1 MTKDDFPIAEAEEK
15 IGYVFKDKN
24 LLIEAFT
31 HVTYA
36 NKFGVKSNERLEFLG
51 DAVLEMAVSENLY
64 AAFPDSTEGEM
75 TNLRQR
81 YVAKP
86 PLEKAAEKLGIVKYL
101 LYYGG
106 AADNV
111 GKKAKS
117 SLTES
122 VIAAIY
128 LDGNCTKG
136 GGYENAKS
144 FINANVEFS
153 AEENYKGDLQ
163 EFAQGRGQALPV
175 YREEKKSGVNNAP
188 LFVVTVEACGKSA
201 RGEGETKQSAECE
214 AAKKLLA
221 ILKSENN

>member
-36 NKFGVKSNERLEFLG
+36 NKFGVKINERLEFLG

-86 PLEKAAEKLGIVKYL
+86 PLERRRKNL
-101 LYYGG
+101 
-106 AADNV
+106 
-111 GKKAKS
+111 
-117 SLTES
+117 ES
-122 VIAAIY
+122 
-128 LDGNCTKG
+128 
-136 GGYENAKS
+136 
-144 FINANVEFS
+144 
-153 AEENYKGDLQ
+153 
-163 EFAQGRGQALPV
+163 
-175 YREEKKSGVNNAP
+175 
-188 LFVVTVEACGKSA
+188 
-201 RGEGETKQSAECE
+201 
-214 AAKKLLA
+214 
-221 ILKSENN
+221 